1 MEDKLNNLE
10 SIVAAI
16 ERPLIF
22 ASKNN
27 FSALLNIKGLEE
39 LIPSLVEKAL
49 PFISS
54 NKSKNNLIN
63 LAQDFKIYKTLT
75 SDEKKVLI
83 KTALLNIKNITT
95 SQNKKPL
102 KKEAPSSNT
111 SFTESMHML
120 STPIDKIKGVGPKI
134 SESLKR
140 MNINNI
146 EDLLYLIPRDYIDR
160 RRIKKISQIN
170 SGEHA
175 TIIGKVM
182 SISSRA
188 FAGRSKLFE
197 IMISDGSQNL
207 SAKWFR
213 INAKYQ
219 NILKSRFKEGT
230 EVILSGT
237 ISNFRYQKEVHHPEI
252 DIVAGEDTFE
262 TKLKILPVYPLT
274 EGIHQKSMHKIM
286 EYTVL
291 NFCKF
296 IPDVMPD
303 NIREKND
310 LIPLQTAF
318 QHVHFPD
325 TEDDI
330 DNLLEMQSDY
340 HRRIVFDEFFMLQ
353 TVLALRKKGIAIVPG
368 ISFKIHQDKINK
380 FLKTLPFSLT
390 NAQQR
395 SVDDIFTDM
404 KRTYPMNRLIQG
416 DVGSGKTVVSLVA
429 CLCAKLNGYQSAIM
443 APTEILAEQH
453 LKTIKSLTEK
463 LNINVVLLTS
473 SQPKAQKDAALVK
486 IKNGESDIII
496 GTHALIQEAVEFK
509 KLGFAV
515 IDEQHKFG
523 VMQRAEIKR
532 KGENPDV
539 MVMTA
544 TPIPRTLGLTVYGD
558 LDISIINELPPGR
571 KPIKTKVFH
580 ENRRE
585 DVYRIISQELEKSRQ
600 AFIVYPLV
608 EESEKMD
615 LLDATNMA
623 SYLQKDIFPDY
634 KVGLVHGRMKGIE
647 KDAIMNKF
655 KEGTINI
662 LVSTTVV
669 EVGIDVP
676 NASLIIIE
684 HAERFGLSQLHQLR
698 GRVGRGSAESMCILL
713 AQFKKSDEA
722 KQRLT
727 IMSKTNDG
735 FKIAEEDFNIRGPG
749 EFLGTRQSGLPD
761 FRVAHIGRDIK
772 ILVDARKAAFDLI
785 DRDPEL
791 KKPEHQLLKR
801 LLLERWKGRLE
812 LAGIG

>member
-303 NIREKND
+303 NIREKNG

>member
-1 MEDKLNNLE
+1 
-10 SIVAAI
+10 
-16 ERPLIF
+16 
-22 ASKNN
+22 
-27 FSALLNIKGLEE
+27 
-39 LIPSLVEKAL
+39 
-49 PFISS
+49 
-54 NKSKNNLIN
+54 
-63 LAQDFKIYKTLT
+63 
-75 SDEKKVLI
+75 
-83 KTALLNIKNITT
+83 
-95 SQNKKPL
+95 
-102 KKEAPSSNT
+102 
-111 SFTESMHML
+111 
-120 STPIDKIKGVGPKI
+120 
-134 SESLKR
+134 
-140 MNINNI
+140 
-146 EDLLYLIPRDYIDR
+146 
-160 RRIKKISQIN
+160 
-170 SGEHA
+170 
-175 TIIGKVM
+175 
-182 SISSRA
+182 
-188 FAGRSKLFE
+188 
-197 IMISDGSQNL
+197 
-207 SAKWFR
+207 
-213 INAKYQ
+213 
-219 NILKSRFKEGT
+219 
-230 EVILSGT
+230 
-237 ISNFRYQKEVHHPEI
+237 
-252 DIVAGEDTFE
+252 
-262 TKLKILPVYPLT
+262 
-274 EGIHQKSMHKIM
+274 
-286 EYTVL
+286 
-291 NFCKF
+291 
-296 IPDVMPD
+296 
-303 NIREKND
+303 
-310 LIPLQTAF
+310 
-318 QHVHFPD
+318 
-325 TEDDI
+325 
-330 DNLLEMQSDY
+330 
-340 HRRIVFDEFFMLQ
+340 
-353 TVLALRKKGIAIVPG
+353 
-368 ISFKIHQDKINK
+368 
-380 FLKTLPFSLT
+380 
-390 NAQQR
+390 
-395 SVDDIFTDM
+395 
-404 KRTYPMNRLIQG
+404 
-416 DVGSGKTVVSLVA
+416 
-429 CLCAKLNGYQSAIM
+429 M

>member
-146 EDLLYLIPRDYIDR
+146 EDLLYLIPRDYVDR

-252 DIVAGEDTFE
+252 DIITGEDTFE

-274 EGIHQKSMHKIM
+274 EGMHQKTIQKIM
-286 EYTVL
+286 EYTVN
-291 NFCKF
+291 NFCKY

-310 LIPLQTAF
+310 LILLQTAF

-353 TVLALRKKGIAIVPG
+353 TVLALRKKGIAIEPG

-647 KDAIMNKF
+647 KDTIMNKF